1 MQIDEVKVRAYQL
14 LGILNREAQF
24 GRLKEQIQNKTREE
38 LDQQQKEYFLQQ
50 QIKNIQSE
58 LGEAQN
64 SDVVELREKA
74 KQKEMPQNVQALFEK
89 EVGKLEHINPQ
100 SPDYNVQLNY
110 LSTLTALPWGT
121 YTTDNLD
128 IKHAERTLNR
138 DHYGLEKVKERI
150 LEHLA
155 VLKLRGDM
163 KSPIICLYGP
173 PGVGKTSLGR
183 SIADALNRKYV
194 RISLGGVHDEA
205 EIRGHRRTY
214 IGAMP
219 GRIIKSLIKAES
231 GNPVFILDEIDKVSS
246 NNFNGDP
253 QSALLEVLDPEQMI
267 PFMIIIWMSIMICRK
282 SCLLLR
288 QTA

>member
-1 MQIDEVKVRAYQL
+1 M
-14 LGILNREAQF
+14 
-24 GRLKEQIQNKTREE
+24 KEQIQNKTREE

-183 SIADALNRKYV
+183 SIADALNRKY
-194 RISLGGVHDEA
+194 A
-205 EIRGHRRTY
+205 NFF
-214 IGAMP
+214 
-219 GRIIKSLIKAES
+219 GR
-231 GNPVFILDEIDKVSS
+231 
-246 NNFNGDP
+246 
-253 QSALLEVLDPEQMI
+253 SA
-267 PFMIIIWMSIMICRK
+267 
-282 SCLLLR
+282 
-288 QTA
+288 